1 MKDMKIWNAGRN
13 EYELRNVKR
22 FNDRY
27 QSVFG
32 MAEAGVENKKWADY
46 FFVGM
51 SQSVSTNRCRQD
63 PIRMLFMVV
72 LSRTGRLIIIL

>member
-32 MAEAGVENKKWADY
+32 MAEARVENKN
-46 FFVGM
+46 G
-51 SQSVSTNRCRQD
+51 Q
-63 PIRMLFMVV
+63 
-72 LSRTGRLIIIL
+72 IISL